1 MRKHTPIILLL
12 TFAAAI
18 YLATSFRPS
27 LLDDAD
33 ATHAEAAK
41 EMIERNDWATL
52 HVNGVR
58 YLEKAPTLYW
68 AVAASFRVFGFNAF
82 AVRFPVA
89 LAIVLLA
96 SAAYRLG
103 RWAYSEK
110 AGLYA
115 AAILSSCVGMFLFT
129 RVMIPE
135 AILTLWFT
143 LAHYCFLRGFFG
155 EGAEKRWYYGLYASI
170 ALCVLTKGLI
180 GIAFVAGPIGL
191 FLLLTRNLLSEIRHL
206 RLFTGALLFLLI
218 AAPWHLL
225 VGFRNDRFFWFYF
238 VNEHFKR
245 FLGTREPR
253 DYNRV
258 PFVFYWLMHLLWLF
272 PWSMAVPLLGSQKL
286 AINRKAE
293 RERLINLY
301 TWLWAAVILIFFN
314 ISTSQEYY
322 TFPVY
327 APLALLLGAA
337 FEKAEESPRAQK
349 YLLWAQGALAT
360 VGLIVAATLGAL
372 VWKARNVQPT
382 GDLSDLLNQA
392 PSDSE
397 QYTLSLGHFFDLTTN
412 AFAELRAP
420 AIGAA
425 ISLGIGFPLAFL
437 FRRQKRNAQAAVAMF
452 VTMGAMFV
460 CANLAQQKFDPVLSS
475 RGLAEEIQKQWE
487 PNAKIIFNGEYET
500 GSSIAFYT
508 NEQILLLNG
517 RVTGMA
523 FGSTYPD
530 APKIF
535 LEAEDVRRLWQ
546 GNDRVFFFT
555 EDSKKE
561 KALKVVEGLPVY
573 SLADRGG
580 KSVVTNKPLR
590 EKHSRLSHTQGADG
604 RLSPSHK
611 ALLCLQEAL
620 HRRPPA
626 PSRHALRRHAFD
638 LPAQSLC
645 EASISHILLAW
656 LIVAGNSLR

>member
-1 MRKHTPIILLL
+1 MRKHLPIALLL
-12 TFAAAI
+12 AFTAAI
-18 YLATSFRPS
+18 FLATSFRPS

-41 EMIERNDWATL
+41 EMIERDDWVTL

-58 YLEKAPTLYW
+58 YLEKAPMLYW

-82 AVRFPVA
+82 AVRFPIV
-89 LAIVLLA
+89 LAIALLA
-96 SAAYRLG
+96 FVAYRFG

-115 AAILSSCVGMFLFT
+115 AAILASCAGMFLFT

-135 AILTLWFT
+135 ALLTLWFT

-155 EGAEKRWYYGLYASI
+155 EGKEKHWYYGLYAAI

-180 GIAFVAGPIGL
+180 GIIFVAGPIGL
-191 FLLLTRNLLSEIRHL
+191 FLLLTRSLLGEIRHL
-206 RLFTGALLFLLI
+206 RLFTGTLLLLAI

-225 VGFRNDRFFWFYF
+225 AGFRNDRFFWFYF

-245 FLGTREPR
+245 FLGTREPK

-272 PWSMAVPLLGSQKL
+272 PWSVAVPLLGSQKP

-301 TWLWAAVILIFFN
+301 VWLWAALILVFFN

-337 FEKAEESPRAQK
+337 FTKAEESPQAQR
-349 YLLWAQGALAT
+349 YLTWAQGALAF
-360 VGLIVAATLGAL
+360 VALIAASVLGAL
-372 VWKARNVQPT
+372 VWKARDIQPT

-392 PSDSE
+392 PSDAE
-397 QYTLSLGHFFDLTTN
+397 QYTLSLGHFFDLTTS
-412 AFAELRAP
+412 AFAELRVP

-425 ISLGIGFPLAFL
+425 ISLGLGFLLAFL
-437 FRRQKRNAQAAVAMF
+437 FRRRKQHARAAAAMF

-475 RGLAEEIQKQWE
+475 RALADEIQKRWE

-508 NEQILLLNG
+508 NKQVLLLNG
-517 RVTGMA
+517 KVTGMA

-546 GNDRVFFFT
+546 GSERIFFFT

-561 KALKVVEGLPVY
+561 RALKAIEGLAVY
-573 SLADRGG
+573 SLANRGG
-580 KSVVTNKPLR
+580 KSVLMN
-590 EKHSRLSHTQGADG
+590 
-604 RLSPSHK
+604 
-611 ALLCLQEAL
+611 
-620 HRRPPA
+620 RP
-626 PSRHALRRHAFD
+626 
-638 LPAQSLC
+638 
-645 EASISHILLAW
+645 
-656 LIVAGNSLR
+656 

>member
-1 MRKHTPIILLL
+1 MRKHLPIALLL
-12 TFAAAI
+12 LFTATVF
-18 YLATSFRPS
+18 LATSFRPS

-41 EMIERNDWATL
+41 EMTARGDWVTL

-58 YLEKAPTLYW
+58 YLEKAPIVYW
-68 AVAASFRVFGFNAF
+68 AVATSFRVFGYNAF
-82 AVRFPVA
+82 AVRVPIV
-89 LAIVLLA
+89 LAILLLA
-96 SAAYRLG
+96 FAAYRFG
-103 RWAYSEK
+103 RWAYSET

-115 AAILSSCVGMFLFT
+115 AAILASCVGMFLFT

-143 LAHYCFLRGFFG
+143 TAHYCFLRGFFG
-155 EGAEKRWYYGLYASI
+155 EGKEKRWYYGLYASI

-180 GIAFVAGPIGL
+180 GIVFVAGPVGL
-191 FLLLTRNLLSEIRHL
+191 FLLLTGNLWGEIRNLK
-206 RLFTGALLFLLI
+206 LFTGTLLFLLI

-225 VGFRNDRFFWFYF
+225 AGFRNDRFFWFYF

-245 FLGTREPR
+245 FIGTREPK

-258 PFVFYWLMHLLWLF
+258 PFVFYWTMHLLWLF
-272 PWSMAVPLLGSQKL
+272 PWSVAVPLLASQKP
-286 AINRKAE
+286 ATRSKAD

-301 TWLWAAVILIFFN
+301 VWLWAGLILLFFN
-314 ISTSQEYY
+314 VSTSQEYY

-337 FEKAEESPRAQK
+337 FTKVEESPRGQA
-349 YLLWAQGALAT
+349 YLRRAQGALAAIGVT
-360 VGLIVAATLGAL
+360 VAAVLGAL
-372 VWKARNVQPT
+372 VWKSRNVRPT

-397 QYTLSLGHFFDLTTN
+397 QYTLSLGHFSDLTTN
-412 AFAELRAP
+412 AFAELRVP
-420 AIGAA
+420 ATGAA
-425 ISLGIGFPLAFL
+425 VALGVGFVLAFL
-437 FRRQKRNAQAAVAMF
+437 FRRRKQHARAAAAMF

-475 RGLAEEIQKQWE
+475 RVLADAIQNRWE
-487 PNAKIIFNGEYET
+487 PGARIVYNGEYET

-508 NEQILLLNG
+508 NQQVLLLNG

-530 APKIF
+530 APKVF

-546 GNDRVFFFT
+546 GSDRIFFFT
-555 EDSKKE
+555 EDSKKDY
-561 KALKVVEGLPVY
+561 AMKVIEGLPVY
-573 SLADRGG
+573 TLADRGG
-580 KSVVTNKPLR
+580 KSVIMN
-590 EKHSRLSHTQGADG
+590 
-604 RLSPSHK
+604 
-611 ALLCLQEAL
+611 
-620 HRRPPA
+620 RP
-626 PSRHALRRHAFD
+626 
-638 LPAQSLC
+638 
-645 EASISHILLAW
+645 
-656 LIVAGNSLR
+656 

>member
-1 MRKHTPIILLL
+1 MRKHLPIALLL
-12 TFAAAI
+12 TFTAAI
-18 YLATSFRPS
+18 FLVTSFRPS

-41 EMIERNDWATL
+41 EMIERNDWVTL
-52 HVNGVR
+52 RVNGVR
-58 YLEKAPTLYW
+58 YLEKAPMLYW
-68 AVAASFRVFGFNAF
+68 AVAASFSVFGFNAF
-82 AVRFPVA
+82 AVRFPVVV
-89 LAIVLLA
+89 AIVLLA
-96 SAAYRLG
+96 LVAYRFG

-115 AAILSSCVGMFLFT
+115 AATLASCVGMFLFT

-155 EGAEKRWYYGLYASI
+155 EGKEKRWYYGLHASI

-180 GIAFVAGPIGL
+180 GIVFVAGPIGL
-191 FLLLTRNLLSEIRHL
+191 FLLLTRNLLGEIKHL
-206 RLFTGALLFLLI
+206 RLFTGTLLLLLI

-225 VGFRNDRFFWFYF
+225 AGFRNDRFFWFYF
-238 VNEHFKR
+238 VNEHFHR
-245 FLGTREPR
+245 FLGTREPK

-272 PWSMAVPLLGSQKL
+272 PWSVAVPLLGSQRP
-286 AINRKAE
+286 AIDARAD

-301 TWLWAAVILIFFN
+301 VWLWAGLILVFFN
-314 ISTSQEYY
+314 LSTSQEYY

-337 FEKAEESPRAQK
+337 FAKAEENPKAQK
-349 YLLWAQGALAT
+349 YLLRMQGALAAIA
-360 VGLIVAATLGAL
+360 LIIAAVLGAL
-372 VWKARNVQPT
+372 VWKARNVEPT

-397 QYTLSLGHFFDLTTN
+397 QYTLSLGHFFDLTTS
-412 AFAELRAP
+412 AFAELHVP

-425 ISLGIGFPLAFL
+425 VVLGIGFLLAFR
-437 FRRQKRNAQAAVAMF
+437 FRKRQQHSRAAIAML
-452 VTMGAMFV
+452 VTMGLMFV
-460 CANLAQQKFDPVLSS
+460 CANLALQKFEPVLSS
-475 RGLAEEIQKQWE
+475 RGLANEIERRWE
-487 PNAKIIFNGEYET
+487 PNAKIVFNGEYET

-508 NEQILLLNG
+508 NEQVLLLNG
-517 RVTGMA
+517 KVTGMA

-530 APKIF
+530 CPPVF

-546 GNDRVFFFT
+546 GNDRIFLFT

-561 KALKVVEGLPVY
+561 KALKVLSGLQVF
-573 SLADRGG
+573 SLTDRGG
-580 KSVVTNKPLR
+580 KSVMMNKP
-590 EKHSRLSHTQGADG
+590 
-604 RLSPSHK
+604 
-611 ALLCLQEAL
+611 
-620 HRRPPA
+620 
-626 PSRHALRRHAFD
+626 
-638 LPAQSLC
+638 
-645 EASISHILLAW
+645 
-656 LIVAGNSLR
+656 

>member
-1 MRKHTPIILLL
+1 MRKYSPIAPLLI
-12 TFAAAI
+12 FAATVF
-18 YLATSFRPS
+18 LVTSFRPS

-41 EMIERNDWATL
+41 EMIERGDWVTL

-58 YLEKAPTLYW
+58 YLEKAPMLYW
-68 AVAASFRVFGFNAF
+68 AVAVSFRVFGFNAF
-82 AVRFPVA
+82 AVRAPIA

-96 SAAYRLG
+96 FAAYRFG

-110 AGLYA
+110 AGLYS

-155 EGAEKRWYYGLYASI
+155 EGKEKRWYYGLYAAI

-180 GIAFVAGPIGL
+180 GIAFAAGPIGL
-191 FLLLTRNLLSEIRHL
+191 FLLLTRNLLSEIRRL

-225 VGFRNDRFFWFYF
+225 AGFSNDHFFWFYF

-245 FLGTREPR
+245 FLGTREPK

-272 PWSMAVPLLGSQKL
+272 PWSVAVPLLGAQPP
-286 AINRKAE
+286 AVNRKAE

-301 TWLWAAVILIFFN
+301 VWLWAGLVLIFFN

-337 FEKAEESPRAQK
+337 FAKAEENPRAQK
-349 YLLWAQGALAT
+349 YLLWAQGALAA
-360 VGLIVAATLGAL
+360 VALIAAALLGAL
-372 VWKARNVQPT
+372 VWKARNAQPT

-397 QYTLSLGHFFDLTTN
+397 QYTLSLGHFFDLTTSS
-412 AFAELRAP
+412 FAELRMP

-425 ISLGIGFPLAFL
+425 ISLGAGFLLAFL
-437 FRRQKRNAQAAVAMF
+437 FRKQKQHARAAVAMF

-475 RGLAEEIQKQWE
+475 QGLADQIRKRWE
-487 PNAKIIFNGEYET
+487 PNAKIVFNGEYET

-535 LEAEDVRRLWQ
+535 LETEDVRRLWQ
-546 GNDRVFFFT
+546 GSDRVFFFT
-555 EDSKKE
+555 EDSKKGR
-561 KALKVVEGLPVY
+561 ALKVIEGLPVY
-573 SLADRGG
+573 PLADRGG
-580 KSVVTNKPLR
+580 KSVLMN
-590 EKHSRLSHTQGADG
+590 
-604 RLSPSHK
+604 
-611 ALLCLQEAL
+611 
-620 HRRPPA
+620 RP
-626 PSRHALRRHAFD
+626 
-638 LPAQSLC
+638 
-645 EASISHILLAW
+645 
-656 LIVAGNSLR
+656 

>member
-1 MRKHTPIILLL
+1 MRRHPPIVLLL
-12 TFAAAI
+12 TFVAI
-18 YLATSFRPS
+18 VFLATSFRPS

-41 EMIERNDWATL
+41 EMIERDDWVTL

-58 YLEKAPTLYW
+58 YLEKAPMLYW
-68 AVAASFRVFGFNAF
+68 AVAVSFRIFGFNAF
-82 AVRFPVA
+82 AVRAPIA

-96 SAAYRLG
+96 FTAYRFG
-103 RWAYSEK
+103 KWAYSENG
-110 AGLYA
+110 GLYA
-115 AAILSSCVGMFLFT
+115 AAILASCVGMFLFT

-155 EGAEKRWYYGLYASI
+155 EGREKRWYYGLYAAI
-170 ALCVLTKGLI
+170 AFCVLTKGLI

-191 FLLLTRNLLSEIRHL
+191 FLLLTRTLLSEIRHL
-206 RLFTGALLFLLI
+206 RLFTGALLFLVI

-225 VGFRNDRFFWFYF
+225 AGLRNDRFFWFYF

-245 FLGTREPR
+245 FLGTREPK

-272 PWSMAVPLLGSQKL
+272 PWSMAVPLLGSQKP

-301 TWLWAAVILIFFN
+301 VWLWAGLILIFFN

-327 APLALLLGAA
+327 APLALLLGAVFA
-337 FEKAEESPRAQK
+337 KAEESPRSQR
-349 YLLWAQGALAT
+349 YLLWARGALAA
-360 VGLIVAATLGAL
+360 VALIAATTLGAL
-372 VWKARNVQPT
+372 VWKARNVQAT

-412 AFAELRAP
+412 AFVELRAP

-425 ISLGIGFPLAFL
+425 ISLSMGFLLAFL
-437 FRRQKRNAQAAVAMF
+437 FRKRKQRSPAATAMF
-452 VTMGAMFV
+452 ATMGALFV

-475 RGLAEEIQKQWE
+475 RGLADEIQKRWE
-487 PNAKIIFNGEYET
+487 PNAKIVFNGEYET

-546 GNDRVFFFT
+546 GSDRVFFFT
-555 EDSKKE
+555 EDSKKD
-561 KALKVVEGLPVY
+561 KALK
-573 SLADRGG
+573 
-580 KSVVTNKPLR
+580 
-590 EKHSRLSHTQGADG
+590 
-604 RLSPSHK
+604 
-611 ALLCLQEAL
+611 
-620 HRRPPA
+620 
-626 PSRHALRRHAFD
+626 
-638 LPAQSLC
+638 
-645 EASISHILLAW
+645 
-656 LIVAGNSLR
+656 

>member
-1 MRKHTPIILLL
+1 MRKHLPIALLL
-12 TFAAAI
+12 ACAATI
-18 YLATSFRPS
+18 FLATSFQPS

-41 EMIERNDWATL
+41 EMIERNDWVTL

-58 YLEKAPTLYW
+58 YLEKAPMLYW

-82 AVRFPVA
+82 AVRFPIV

-96 SAAYRLG
+96 FAAYRFG

-115 AAILSSCVGMFLFT
+115 AATLASCVGMFLFT

-135 AILTLWFT
+135 VILTLWFT

-155 EGAEKRWYYGLYASI
+155 EGKEKRWYYGLYAAI
-170 ALCVLTKGLI
+170 TLCVLTKGLI
-180 GIAFVAGPIGL
+180 GIVFIAGPIGL
-191 FLLLTRNLLSEIRHL
+191 FLLLTRSLFTEIKHL
-206 RLFTGALLFLLI
+206 RLFTGTLLFLTI
-218 AAPWHLL
+218 AAPWHL
-225 VGFRNDRFFWFYF
+225 VAGFRNDRFFWFYF

-245 FLGTREPR
+245 FLGTRVPK

-272 PWSMAVPLLGSQKL
+272 PWSVAFPLLGSQKP

-301 TWLWAAVILIFFN
+301 VWLWAGLILIFFN

-327 APLALLLGAA
+327 TPLALLLGAA
-337 FEKAEESPRAQK
+337 FTKAEESQRAQR
-349 YLLWAQGALAT
+349 YLLWAQGALAA
-360 VGLIVAATLGAL
+360 VALIAAAMLGAL

-392 PSDSE
+392 PSDSA

-412 AFAELRAP
+412 AFAELRVP

-425 ISLGIGFPLAFL
+425 ISLGVGFLLAFL
-437 FRRQKRNAQAAVAMF
+437 FRKQKQPARAAVAMF

-460 CANLAQQKFDPVLSS
+460 CSNLAQQKFDPVLSS
-475 RGLAEEIQKQWE
+475 RGLADEIQKRWE
-487 PNAKIIFNGEYET
+487 PDAKIIFNGEYET

-508 NEQILLLNG
+508 NEQVMLLNG

-535 LEAEDVRRLWQ
+535 LEAGDVRRLWQ
-546 GNDRVFFFT
+546 GGDRVFFFT
-555 EDSKKE
+555 EDSKKD
-561 KALKVVEGLPVY
+561 KALKVIEGLPVY
-573 SLADRGG
+573 PLADRGG
-580 KSVVTNKPLR
+580 KSVLMNKP
-590 EKHSRLSHTQGADG
+590 
-604 RLSPSHK
+604 
-611 ALLCLQEAL
+611 
-620 HRRPPA
+620 
-626 PSRHALRRHAFD
+626 
-638 LPAQSLC
+638 
-645 EASISHILLAW
+645 
-656 LIVAGNSLR
+656 